1 MVKPR
6 LAPESRIP
14 NSIGLTVLLGK
25 LWEAYM
31 GLLLDLINEDQSL
44 EYISLKEAIN
54 LIAEKTKSNIYEVS
68 TYLLNRNIESILCSY
83 TRGIDY
89 KLNVSSSPE
98 GNIIWIGENSAF
110 KALIDIAKEDKN
122 SSPIS
127 ISSSSKYAKNCE
139 ETFWRRKE
147 FFNLESIKILELLDS
162 TAFNLNKQQTND
174 AFSAEE
180 ENDDFLNESI
190 NLKAKIPSPLEIDKS
205 EQYKNGGH
213 IIIDDE
219 DKKLAYEDNY
229 RRKFKSIRWSYWF
242 EKPTIACH
250 EAVLL
255 SLGLDPEIIYYP
267 QRKWATEL
275 KGSDRHALEE
285 RILNFE
291 QLIGKGKLFESSTE
305 GDLKTPVSLKKLAKY
320 LHKRKAKIPQQLFE
334 YINKNIEINSQSA
347 APYTVEQYGE
357 LLRENEQLKEKIKKL
372 ESLNSSSIP
381 AEVETNNL
389 LNLIFDDTAQD
400 RYAPDLA
407 LSIKL
412 WEDLYI
418 KNPKTDSHSNRSKNW
433 IEKHTP
439 YKGNGTIEHKR
450 LREITS
456 PLQAW
461 HPERKKKF
469 K

>member
-1 MVKPR
+1 
-6 LAPESRIP
+6 
-14 NSIGLTVLLGK
+14 
-25 LWEAYM
+25 M

-68 TYLLNRNIESILCSY
+68 TYLLNRNIESLLCSY

-147 FFNLESIKILELLDS
+147 FFSLESIKILELLDS
-162 TAFNLNKQQTND
+162 TAFNLNQQQKND
-174 AFSAEE
+174 ALIAEE
-180 ENDDFLNESI
+180 NENENDDFLNESI
-190 NLKAKIPSPLEIDKS
+190 NLKAKITSPLEIDKS

-229 RRKFKSIRWSYWF
+229 RRKFQSIRWSYWF

-275 KGSDRHALEE
+275 KSSDRHALEE

-291 QLIGKGKLFESSTE
+291 QLIGKGKLFESNTE

-320 LHKRKAKIPQQLFE
+320 LHKRKAKIPQQLME
-334 YINKNIEINSQSA
+334 YINKNIEINNQSA
-347 APYTVEQYGE
+347 APFTVEQYHE

-372 ESLNSSSIP
+372 ESLNSSIP
-381 AEVETNNL
+381 AEAKVNNL

-418 KNPKTDSHSNRSKNW
+418 KNPKTDSHSNRANQWIDANTAYGDTSKA
-433 IEKHTP
+433 K
-439 YKGNGTIEHKR
+439 
-450 LREITS
+450 LREITT
-456 PLQAW
+456 PLINW
-461 HPERKKKF
+461 STHRDKNFKK
-469 K
+469 